1 MSTAH
6 TCLASAEL
14 IYPHSSGEVTVVVA
28 VSLVR
33 GEDGAL
39 PEPEYWITCHPP
51 HSSVVE
57 GLDAI
62 GALLAPSV
70 VGWGVE
76 DEDEDEDGGEDDDE
90 DNEGD
95 SWGASSRFTRLT
107 GGDDLWRLFCDSD
120 LELRSIE
127 VDSDLVGRPVGYH
140 DADIEP
146 VEASN
151 AWIHAVHLSG
161 LTREFI
167 PLRLAKAAHRAMDAR
182 SIGRPVARD
191 DAWALDVITA

>member
-1 MSTAH
+1 MSAH
-6 TCLASAEL
+6 TRLASAEL
-14 IYPHSSGEVTVVVA
+14 IYPHSSGEVTVVV
-28 VSLVR
+28 SLSMVL

-57 GLDAI
+57 GLDAL
-62 GALLAPSV
+62 GALLAPTV
-70 VGWGVE
+70 VAWGVE
-76 DEDEDEDGGEDDDE
+76 DEDQDDDDE
-90 DNEGD
+90 DED
-95 SWGASSRFTRLT
+95 VWVPSARFTRLT
-107 GGDDLWRLFCDSD
+107 SGDDLWRLYCDRD

-127 VDSDLVGRPVGYH
+127 VDSDLVGRPVGCH

-151 AWIHAVHLSG
+151 AWIQAVHLSG

-167 PLRLAKAAHRAMDAR
+167 PQRLTKAAHRAMNAR
-182 SIGRPVARD
+182 ATGRPVARD
-191 DAWALDVITA
+191 DSWALDVITA

>member
-1 MSTAH
+1 MSAH
-6 TCLASAEL
+6 TRLASAEL
-14 IYPHSSGEVTVVVA
+14 IYPHQSGEVTVVVS
-28 VSLVR
+28 VSLVG

-51 HSSVVE
+51 DSSVVE
-57 GLDAI
+57 GLDAL
-62 GALLAPSV
+62 GALLSPTV
-70 VGWGVE
+70 VVWIVE
-76 DEDEDEDGGEDDDE
+76 DEDEDEDGDDE
-90 DNEGD
+90 EEDAWVP
-95 SWGASSRFTRLT
+95 SARFTRLT
-107 GGDDLWRLFCDSD
+107 GGDDLWRLYCDRD

-127 VDSDLVGRPVGYH
+127 VDSDLVGRPVGCH

-151 AWIHAVHLSG
+151 AWIQAVHLSG

-182 SIGRPVARD
+182 ATGRPVARD
-191 DAWALDVITA
+191 DSWALDVITA